1 MTKFSLNVRL
11 VSALLLY
18 ALTLHNAD
26 AAIVNINSRV
36 NYLGNPV
43 DIFLDAGT
51 YTVTPTG
58 TTDSGAYNAWNPW
71 SRTSCTDPVG
81 CLLTS
86 PTTVTGWMNR
96 YEVISSDISAVGVDG
111 IALEPVDTVPNPTTE
126 SFFLSSPTET
136 RYSVT
141 DIMVY
146 PDALAALAMAK
157 PSTFTLST
165 AGMVGFS
172 INDILPLGDN
182 TGGISL
188 NIVSAVPVPAA
199 VWLFGSGLLGLVG
212 VARRR
217 E

>member
-1 MTKFSLNVRL
+1 MKKFSLNVHL
-11 VSALLLY
+11 VSVLLLY
-18 ALTLHNAD
+18 ALTLHNAE
-26 AAIVNINSRV
+26 AAIVNINSQV

-43 DIFLDAGT
+43 EIFLDAGT

-58 TTDSGAYNAWNPW
+58 TADGGAYNAWNPW
-71 SRTSCTDPVG
+71 SNTSCADPAG
-81 CLLTS
+81 CVRTS

-96 YEVISSDISAVGVDG
+96 YEVISSDIAAVSVDG
-111 IALEPVDTVPNPTTE
+111 VELVPVDAVPSPVTE
-126 SFFLSSPTET
+126 SFFLSTPTEG

-141 DIMVY
+141 DFMVY
-146 PDALAALAMAK
+146 PDALTALATAM

-172 INDILPLGDN
+172 INDLLPLGDN

-188 NIVSAVPVPAA
+188 NVSAVPVPAA

-212 VARRR
+212 VARRNR
-217 E
+217 T

>member
-1 MTKFSLNVRL
+1 MTKFSLNIRL

-26 AAIVNINSRV
+26 AAIVNINSQA
-36 NYLGNPV
+36 NYLGNPAE
-43 DIFLDAGT
+43 IFLEAGT

-58 TTDSGAYNAWNPW
+58 TAGGGAYNAWNPW

-96 YEVISSDISAVGVDG
+96 YEVISSGITAVSVEGVG
-111 IALEPVDTVPNPTTE
+111 LVPVDTVPNPITE
-126 SFFLSSPTET
+126 SFFFSSPTET

-141 DIMVY
+141 DFMVY
-146 PDALAALAMAK
+146 PDALAALVTAK

-172 INDILPLGDN
+172 INDILPLSDN

-188 NIVSAVPVPAA
+188 NVSAVPVPAA

-212 VARRR
+212 VARRNR
-217 E
+217 T